1 MTSKNFFQLI
11 FQLFLI
17 INEREREKERE
28 IKYVHKQNKDIF
40 RITLNSGQNGNSY
53 YACKMRK
60 RGIYRGNSKR

>member
-1 MTSKNFFQLI
+1 M
-11 FQLFLI
+11 
-17 INEREREKERE
+17 REREKERE

-40 RITLNSGQNGNSY
+40 RINLNSGQNGNSY